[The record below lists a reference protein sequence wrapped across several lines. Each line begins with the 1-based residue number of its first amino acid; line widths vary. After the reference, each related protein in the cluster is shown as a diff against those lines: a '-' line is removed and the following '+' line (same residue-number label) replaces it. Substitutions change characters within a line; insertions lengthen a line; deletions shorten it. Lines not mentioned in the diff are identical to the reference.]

1 MHRKAGWILGSAA
14 LVVAGLVAG
23 VVLTANWGWLPLSR
37 AQEQPAPAHG
47 FFRGG
52 ESPFVAVAEEV
63 LPAVVSVD
71 TKRTVR
77 SGADPFR
84 EMFKDFFGERM
95 FKEYFGNE
103 GQSREFEMPGSAS
116 GFIFDP
122 QGYILT
128 NNHVVNGASEIAVTL
143 NDGREFKAEI
153 VGQDPS
159 TDVAVIRIQGKDLP
173 SVRLGDSDALKPGAW
188 AIAIGSPLELRG
200 TVTVGVIS
208 AVGRVD
214 LNIQGGTPVY
224 QNFIQ
229 TDASI
234 NFGNSGGPLVNID
247 GEVVGLN
254 TAINPMANGIGFAIP
269 INLAREVAEALMS
282 GGKVVRGY
290 LGVVPQEI
298 TRELAEAKDLGE
310 TKGVIIASVEKGT
323 PADDAGLLAGDVI
336 LEFAGTK
343 ISDVPQFRR
352 VVAGVTPGKAVDVVV
367 IRDGKTRTL
376 KTTLSER
383 PDVVAL
389 QETQTGPEETKW
401 LGIEAVDLNDPIARD
416 LDVQAQEGVL
426 VVRVERGSPAAG
438 GGLAVGDVI
447 LRIGDRPVRN
457 LADYRSI
464 IRDVEG
470 QQKALA
476 FMVQR
481 GAYTLFVAVK
491 PEK

>member
-1 MHRKAGWILGSAA
+1 MARKAGWIVGSVA
-14 LVVAGLVAG
+14 LILAGLVVG
-23 VVLTANWGWLPLSR
+23 VVITANWDWLPLSR
-37 AQEQPAPAHG
+37 AQEEQSPAGA
-47 FFRGG
+47 FLRGD
-52 ESPFVAVAEEV
+52 ESPFVAVADEV

-77 SGADPFR
+77 TGPDPFR

-95 FKEYFGNE
+95 FKEYFGE
-103 GQSREFEMPGSAS
+103 QGQSQEYELPGSAS

-122 QGYILT
+122 RGYILT
-128 NNHVVNGASEIAVTL
+128 NNHVVNGATEIDVTL

-159 TDVAVIRIQGKDLP
+159 TDVAVIRIDGKDLP

-188 AIAIGSPLELRG
+188 AIAIGNPLELKG

-269 INLAREVAEALMS
+269 INLAREVSEALMS

-290 LGVVPQEI
+290 LGVVPQDI
-298 TRELAEAKDLGE
+298 TRELAEAKDLKD
-310 TKGVIIASVEKGT
+310 TKGIIIANVEKGT
-323 PADDAGLLAGDVI
+323 PADDAGLMAGDVI

-352 VVAGVTPGKAVDVVV
+352 IVAGVTPGKDVDVVV
-367 IRDGKTRTL
+367 IREGKTRTL
-376 KTTLSER
+376 TAKLRER
-383 PDVVAL
+383 PDVVA
-389 QETQTGPEETKW
+389 QEEAKPGPEETKW
-401 LGIEAVDLNDPIARD
+401 LGIEAVDLSDPVARE
-416 LDVQAQEGVL
+416 LNIQAREGVL
-426 VVRVERGSPAAG
+426 VVSVERGSPAAD

-447 LRIGDRPVRN
+447 MKIGERQVRN
-457 LADYRSI
+457 LTDYRSI
-464 IRDVEG
+464 IKGVEG
-470 QQKALA
+470 QEKAIA

-481 GAYTLFVAVK
+481 GAYTLFVAIK
-491 PEK
+491 PKK